1 MRWTKGLLGCTL
13 GIAISG
19 CAANSASTWA
29 PAQFVRATPV
39 DAKLLRLP
47 PPDKKIPIAVYSFT
61 DQTGQ
66 FKNTTTV
73 QTLSRA
79 VTQGATSILVKAL
92 QDVGNRQWFQIVERE
107 RLDDLLRERAVIREM
122 RAAYL
127 GEKTLNTRALPPLI
141 FSGVLLEGGVIGYDS
156 NVKTGG
162 LGARFL
168 GIGGNVNYQE
178 DTAVVY
184 LRAVSTKTGEVL
196 VSVNARKSISSV
208 LLASNTFRYVSFDKL
223 LEVDAGVT
231 ENEPT
236 ELALRQAIEQAVYGI
251 VMEGAEQRLWCFN
264 APAEET
270 SRLLREHI
278 AERDHIKFEAAQLP
292 VDAAGNTVTG
302 ACGNGSLQAATAPL
316 HTGATGGAES
326 AAMPGT
332 AMGAAPLQVPA
343 GMVAA
348 SPAAIAASS
357 PASAQ
362 ARPAFAQKPLAGAD
376 AAPASRQVPSALP
389 VRPTAPGDPAIRDA
403 AAATSAQ
410 PPPDPSIGFGSV
422 RATAGS

>member
-1 MRWTKGLLGCTL
+1 MCWTRGLLGCTL

-29 PAQFVRATPV
+29 PAQFVRTTPV

-47 PPDKKIPIAVYSFT
+47 PPDKKIPIAVYGFT

-122 RAAYL
+122 RTAYL

-236 ELALRQAIEQAVYGI
+236 ELALRQAIEQAVYGV

-264 APAEET
+264 APADET

-278 AERDHIKFEAAQLP
+278 AERDHIKFEVAQLP

-302 ACGNGSLQAATAPL
+302 ACGNGPPQAAAMPL
-316 HTGATGGAES
+316 HTGATGGAAPGPVIGAALLRAVPSSQVPPAVPVPQTAS
-326 AAMPGT
+326 ADPAIPGT
-332 AMGAAPLQVPA
+332 APTAT
-343 GMVAA
+343 
-348 SPAAIAASS
+348 
-357 PASAQ
+357 AQ
-362 ARPAFAQKPLAGAD
+362 PRL
-376 AAPASRQVPSALP
+376 VPSI
-389 VRPTAPGDPAIRDA
+389 D
-403 AAATSAQ
+403 
-410 PPPDPSIGFGSV
+410 FGSV
-422 RATAGS
+422 RAAAGN